1 MRILIDFKLERH
13 LEDLLVAD
21 NIIYRPDLQTKGKRY
36 LRKALY
42 LAQPHVLITRNL
54 PESDTVSDWNLK
66 DSNESIF
73 IILITSLYNGL
84 SQNINEIAGIPIYF
98 ISNEFENDLE
108 IKALRLAE
116 EINRKNLARIT
127 SQSILSH
134 LYNKSENQQKI
145 AMVGAG
151 IVNLIT
157 AYYLLQDGYKI
168 SIFDASSD
176 PRLPT
181 ENWTQ
186 FGCTYGGNDARMF
199 SLSEAY
205 HHLNFGY
212 FVHQNMNNQFH
223 LGIPNGGWLCCDP
236 DKLTE
241 IDQKWISDY
250 ETIPAWLPSIFND
263 EIISFNQES
272 LPLWDILKHEETE
285 LFVDTG
291 YIPKVLRLY
300 STQQQLETAIKIEQ
314 KIGSKIREIDLN
326 LLKEEYPALKEAIVS
341 GEIVGALEVIGFTV
355 NIHKFSH
362 KLLNRLEELGAELH
376 WNHKIDKI
384 ERNPDNIVIGLRSQN
399 RTIKA
404 DHYLISPGAYGNALL
419 TGTDSENMIA
429 SVLGMWL
436 QLPNLEPKLD
446 VSLKI
451 SRRGYASDSAAQ
463 GANIIIGT
471 NSDGQPIINVS
482 SGHGYLG
489 HNPHNISTE
498 HLNNLFQVVEETAK
512 FYFPKCYKIAKE
524 KGLIESSLR
533 YCIRPWTASGLGI
546 FEIVQAEN
554 NGVLIITGG
563 HNTGGFAQSPSVA
576 MAVRSALRGEE
587 HPMHQVYHPRRLS
600 SFLA

>member
-54 PESDTVSDWNLK
+54 PEYETVSDWNLK
-66 DSNESIF
+66 DSNKSIF
-73 IILITSLYNGL
+73 IILIAISNNSL
-84 SQNINEIAGIPIYF
+84 SPNINEIAGIPIYS
-98 ISNEFENDLE
+98 ISDE
-108 IKALRLAE
+108 IYNNPEIQALTLAE
-116 EINRKNLARIT
+116 EMNRQNLARIT
-127 SQSILSH
+127 SQSLLSH
-134 LYNKSENQQKI
+134 LSKNYKNQQSI

-205 HHLNFGY
+205 HHLNLGY
-212 FVHQNMNNQFH
+212 LVHQNMNNQFH
-223 LGIPNGGWLCCDP
+223 LGIDQGGWVCCDP
-236 DKLTE
+236 DKLTD

-263 EIISFNQES
+263 DIISFNQES
-272 LPLWDILKHEETE
+272 LPLWDKLKQQEPE
-285 LFVDTG
+285 LFVETG
-291 YIPKVLRLY
+291 YIPNVLRLY
-300 STQQQLETAIKIEQ
+300 STQQQFQKAIQTEEKIR
-314 KIGSKIREIDLN
+314 SKIREIDFN
-326 LLKEEYPALKEAIVS
+326 LLKEEYPALKEAILS
-341 GEIVGALEVIGFTV
+341 GEIVGALEVVGFTV

-376 WNHKIDKI
+376 WNHKIDQI
-384 ERNPDNIVIGLRSQN
+384 ERNYDNIVIGLRSKN

-463 GANIIIGT
+463 GANIIVGT
-471 NSDGQPIINVS
+471 DLDGQPIINIS

-512 FYFPKCYKIAKE
+512 FYFPKCYEVAKK

-546 FEIVQAEN
+546 FESIQAEN
-554 NGVLIITGG
+554 NGILIITGG
-563 HNTGGFAQSPSVA
+563 HNTGGFAQSPSIA
-576 MAVRSALRGEE
+576 TAVRSALHGQE
-587 HPMHQVYHPRRLS
+587 HPMHQAYHPRRLS
-600 SFLA
+600 RFLA